1 MMKEVKEQSYEASME
16 RLEEIVARLEDG
28 SLPLEDALRLFE
40 EGTRLAASCNELLTR
55 AEARVT
61 ELTQSES
68 AEETVC

>member
-1 MMKEVKEQSYEASME
+1 MKEVKEQSYEASME

>member
-68 AEETVC
+68 AEETIC

>member
-1 MMKEVKEQSYEASME
+1 MKEVKEQSYEASME

-68 AEETVC
+68 AEETIC

>member
-1 MMKEVKEQSYEASME
+1 MMKEVKEQSYESSME